1 MTKNGDNGEEEINY
15 VLATFTLD
23 EAEYIARRMLDAV
36 AFQRKLECPAGIPAG
51 PEVVPFEEYIPS
63 PEEKE
68 RLTLLNVLEKHNWDR
83 DKAAHELGI
92 SARTLYRKIAQ
103 YGLKRSSKQPRL
115 LLAYYL
121 RIGSPQY
128 CLRPQSLH
136 RKPAQ
141 TKSNWF
147 IAASTRAGLSVRMPA
162 SKLRVRVLFIPIPAP
177 VRLAEPM

>member
-1 MTKNGDNGEEEINY
+1 MDSKIINTSITFAAHGTKIRFSFEPEEEDGKMEFFVERRDKNGDNGEEEINY

-103 YGLKRSSKQPRL
+103 YGLK
-115 LLAYYL
+115 
-121 RIGSPQY
+121 
-128 CLRPQSLH
+128 
-136 RKPAQ
+136 
-141 TKSNWF
+141 
-147 IAASTRAGLSVRMPA
+147 
-162 SKLRVRVLFIPIPAP
+162 
-177 VRLAEPM
+177 